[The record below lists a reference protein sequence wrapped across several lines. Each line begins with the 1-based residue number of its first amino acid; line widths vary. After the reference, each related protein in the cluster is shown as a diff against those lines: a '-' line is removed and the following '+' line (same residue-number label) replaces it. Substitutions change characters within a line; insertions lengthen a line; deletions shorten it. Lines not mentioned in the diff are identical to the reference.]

1 MLTRYIHKIPKHNKF
16 MKRKKRMSEEI
27 IVRHCSPTL
36 AGLKTGSIFAYD
48 FSCRSEMLREL
59 RDLNKQLVPKGL
71 RALPLKYE
79 NERAL
84 VYIYRP
90 DMLKRDLS
98 DLAAHRLLCRCGY
111 SCKNCCEDIVRL
123 QKRLKSGGGF
133 PHEIG
138 LFLGYPP
145 SDVEGFIKN
154 DRPCRLCGYW
164 KVYGNEE
171 HARRCFDKFSKC
183 TRVYSRLQRQGSTLD
198 KLTVKVRKYE

>member
-1 MLTRYIHKIPKHNKF
+1 
-16 MKRKKRMSEEI
+16 MSEDI

-36 AGLKTGSIFAYD
+36 AGLKTGNIFTYD
-48 FSCRSEMLREL
+48 FESRREMICEL
-59 RDLNKQLVPKGL
+59 RDLNRRLVPKGL

-90 DMLKRDLS
+90 DMLKRDLR
-98 DLAAHRLLCRCGY
+98 DRTAHRLLCRCGY
-111 SCKNCCEDIVRL
+111 SCKSCCEDIVRL
-123 QKRLKSGGGF
+123 QKRLSNCKSF

-171 HARRCFDKFSKC
+171 QARRCFDKFSKC

-198 KLTVKVRKYE
+198 KLTVKKHEE